1 MSTLKEKGFM
11 NKKTFTVFANG
22 MNFYC
27 EMMGQGPT
35 MVLVPDG
42 SNDWG
47 PYGKMMEYLA
57 DEFTVLTF
65 DPRGGSRSPDPHP
78 RPVTPELF
86 SDDIAAL
93 VQEIPLEKPIS
104 AFGVSSGGQAVLALA
119 KFHPDITRNGFVHEA
134 ALQADTPIKNAGF
147 EYFKRIATFSPKIA
161 DSATI
166 LAITMLGTL
175 EFTEDAAQGARIAK
189 NEAYWAQYYLGTVDM
204 GQYFEED
211 FTHMAP
217 VDFTIGTWTPS
228 WLTAANQATAARG
241 NRPVTWVNSAHT
253 PHLTMTKEMAD
264 IVREKVKQ
272 YLRPL

>member
-1 MSTLKEKGFM
+1 MQKEKNKM
-11 NKKTFTVFANG
+11 NKKTLMVSANG
-22 MNFYC
+22 MDFYC
-27 EMMGQGPT
+27 ELMGQGPT
-35 MVLVPDG
+35 LVLVPDG
-42 SNDWG
+42 GNDCS
-47 PYGKMMEYLA
+47 PYELMMEYLA

-93 VQEIPLEKPIS
+93 VEEIPLEQPIS

-119 KFHPDITRNGFVHEA
+119 KFHPEMTRNGVVHEA

-166 LAITMLGTL
+166 LSITMLGTVA
-175 EFTEDAAQGARIAK
+175 FTEDAAQSARIAQ
-189 NEAYWAQYYLGTVDM
+189 NGAYWAKYYLGVVDR

-211 FTHMAP
+211 FLS
-217 VDFTIGTWTPS
+217 TWLL
-228 WLTAANQATAARG
+228 LT
-241 NRPVTWVNSAHT
+241 S
-253 PHLTMTKEMAD
+253 
-264 IVREKVKQ
+264 
-272 YLRPL
+272 PLGPGRLPG